1 MTTTTLPKAHS
12 SIVEATEL
20 PRIIKVTDNLYA
32 AAFSLMKLLP
42 ARYILDR
49 AEAAGLISPAPG
61 SSRPPPA
68 PSRWAWPWS
77 AGCAATR

>member
-49 AEAAGLISPAPG
+49 AEAVA
-61 SSRPPPA
+61 
-68 PSRWAWPWS
+68 
-77 AGCAATR
+77 